1 MGALAGDIRRLAS
14 YLTGFELKT
23 QLMKTICLGPITY
36 QLAPANQ
43 TIVMQPFH
51 CGMSE
56 PFSHFEAK
64 GTTLARQVSCEKA
77 DFVAKAELVWQ
88 VYKKIAVRLTEMLN
102 NYHNENLSQRYWEI
116 LFWRSVYPF
125 VCSAVDKHDRLETA
139 LRDLEVAQVYLPVEP
154 LAHLSIVQRQQYGS
168 NHSLHLA
175 VYAILM
181 PLFPKL
187 KINHIS
193 RSDYHKLIQ
202 KFGDHR
208 LPANVQNLD
217 RLTLAGIYAKS
228 IMREIRFRI
237 KRSLPANKI
246 PKTAKHYIF
255 MGQQY
260 LSNEDMTGLLQQL
273 GEKPFSYRFPPQKI
287 ARDPELNPRRGI
299 GLNVSDTD
307 SALEKTILRGL
318 IAFLPSSLLEDYQ
331 QHKNNAKGLIGNSP
345 FVILD
350 SMENVGRQEADFF
363 VAESVERNGSTY
375 VLPCH
380 GGCYG
385 AMEISLSERVWARIS
400 DYHCL
405 WSNQNL
411 EYGAHSV
418 KMPALRLHSA
428 LKQPALPAA
437 TGGII
442 YFFGGFYPHT
452 YQFESI
458 SPYFTPHYPQ
468 ELHNRFFENLQK
480 HIAHAS
486 KVRDYHRALDAMTCQ
501 RREIEALGVKIAP
514 KKQSFSQALSQ
525 SRLAI
530 HTTALTTYLET
541 LNMNY
546 PTICLWQPGVNLI
559 RQELMTF
566 YNELERVG
574 IIFRDAKAAAH
585 QVNLI
590 YDDVEGWWMDAERQR
605 VVKRFINNVCYTS
618 DDAIDQW
625 AAFLG
630 GLRSQL

>member
-1 MGALAGDIRRLAS
+1 
-14 YLTGFELKT
+14 
-23 QLMKTICLGPITY
+23 MKTLCLGPITY
-36 QLAPANQ
+36 KLAPADQ

-51 CGMSE
+51 CGMLE

-64 GTTLARQVSCEKA
+64 GTTLASQISCDKA
-77 DFVAKAELVWQ
+77 DFNAKAEQVWQ
-88 VYKKIAVRLTEMLN
+88 VYKKIAARLAEMLN
-102 NYHNENLSQRYWEI
+102 NYHNENLSRRYWET

-125 VCSAVDKHDRLETA
+125 VCSAFDKHDRLQAA
-139 LRDLEVAQVYLPVEP
+139 LRDIDVAQVYLPLDP
-154 LAHLSIVQRQQYGS
+154 LAHLSIVQRQQFGS

-175 VYAILM
+175 IYAILM

-193 RSDYHKLIQ
+193 RSDYHKMLQ

-208 LPANVQNLD
+208 LPKNVQNSG
-217 RLTLAGIYAKS
+217 RITPPAFYAKS
-228 IMREIRFRI
+228 IMKEIHFRI

-246 PKTAKHYIF
+246 AKTAKHYIF
-255 MGQQY
+255 LGPQY
-260 LSNEDMTGLLQQL
+260 LSNEDMTGLLKQL

-287 ARDPELNPRRGI
+287 VRNPELNPRCGI
-299 GLNVSDTD
+299 GLRVSDRD
-307 SALEKTILRGL
+307 SALEKTILREL
-318 IAFLPSSLLEDYQ
+318 IAFLPPSLLEDYQ

-350 SMENVGRQEADFF
+350 SMENVGREEADFF
-363 VAESVERNGSTY
+363 VAESVEQNGSTY

-400 DYHCL
+400 DHQCL
-405 WSNQNL
+405 WSNKNPA
-411 EYGAHSV
+411 YGAHSV

-428 LKQPALPAA
+428 LKQPVLPAA
-437 TGGII
+437 TGGIT

-458 SPYFTPHYPQ
+458 APYFTPHYPQ

-480 HIAHAS
+480 QIAQAS
-486 KVRDYHRALDAMTCQ
+486 EVRDYHRALDAMTYQ
-501 RREIEALGVKIAP
+501 RRELEALGVRIAP
-514 KKQSFSQALSQ
+514 TKQSFAQALNQ

-530 HTTALTTYLET
+530 HSSALTTYLET
-541 LNMNY
+541 LIMNY
-546 PTICLWQPGVNLI
+546 PTICLWQPDVNLI
-559 RQELMTF
+559 RQELITF

-574 IIFRDAKAAAH
+574 IIFHDAKAAAR

-590 YDDVEGWWMDAERQR
+590 YDDVEGWWKDAERQK
-605 VVKRFINNVCYTS
+605 VVKHFIDNVCYTS
-618 DDAIDQW
+618 NDAIDQW
-625 AAFLG
+625 ASFLK
-630 GLRSQL
+630 GLRSKL